1 MSLRPRKPLMGKRK
15 LIDLYKIESS
25 NEFHNIPTRMTEKQK
40 QEILNQPEKIIKKD
54 SHICEDGEVIKYL
67 ITNHDIVRQEITT
80 PMTREDVLS
89 GKMVFSRK
97 PTELMKIL
105 NKEYGI

>member
-1 MSLRPRKPLMGKRK
+1 MSFKKEILMYNGMVIHKT
-15 LIDLYKIESS
+15 
-25 NEFHNIPTRMTEKQK
+25 PTRMTEKQK
-40 QEILNQPEKIIKKD
+40 QEIINQPEKIIKKD
-54 SHICEDGEVIKYL
+54 FHICEDGEVIKYL

-105 NKEYGI
+105 DKEYGI

>member
-1 MSLRPRKPLMGKRK
+1 MSFKKEILT
-15 LIDLYKIESS
+15 
-25 NEFHNIPTRMTEKQK
+25 HNGMEIHKTPTRMTEKQK
-40 QEILNQPEKIIKKD
+40 QEIINQPEKIIKKE

-67 ITNHDIVRQEITT
+67 ITNHDMVRQEITT

-89 GKMVFSRK
+89 GKSAFSRK
-97 PTELMKIL
+97 LPELMKIL

>member
-40 QEILNQPEKIIKKD
+40 QEILNQPEKNPQLQI
-54 SHICEDGEVIKYL
+54 SLLCPMGLQLGEI
-67 ITNHDIVRQEITT
+67 
-80 PMTREDVLS
+80 
-89 GKMVFSRK
+89 
-97 PTELMKIL
+97 
-105 NKEYGI
+105 